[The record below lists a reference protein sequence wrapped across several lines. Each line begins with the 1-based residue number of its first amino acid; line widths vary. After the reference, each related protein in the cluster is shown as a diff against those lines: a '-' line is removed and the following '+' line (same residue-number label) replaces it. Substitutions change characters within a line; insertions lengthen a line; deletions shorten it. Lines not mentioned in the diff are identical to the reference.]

1 MKASKKV
8 LSIVVVA
15 VMAIALLC
23 VNGCKK
29 EKEAQPTTTTPVSAQ
44 R

>member
-8 LSIVVVA
+8 LSFVTVA
-15 VMAIALLC
+15 VLAMALLC

-29 EKEAQPTTTTPVSAQ
+29 EKETTPTTTTPASAQ